1 MSTITQSEDGT
12 GTGPRIALIC
22 FHSCPVGRLGDT
34 KTGGMNVYVRELA
47 RELASLGCQVD
58 VFTRNHDPDDPQVIP
73 ICEGAR
79 VIHLE
84 AGPSA
89 SALDDLYSY
98 TSIFAEAAE
107 HFRREEGTEY
117 EIIHSHY
124 WLSGII
130 AAELSVTWKAPHFAT
145 FHTLART
152 KQRARSG
159 EQESARRAA
168 SEQRIINNA
177 DAVVVSTY
185 IERED
190 IGRLYGSNG
199 THIEVIPP
207 GVDPS
212 LFKPVDPVAARQSLG
227 LPDVK
232 TILYVGRVE
241 PLKGLDIL
249 LRAMALLQATSDTR
263 LLIVGGNPDEDAEWK
278 RLNTLAA
285 NLNIS
290 DIVTFTGSVN
300 QEQLPEYYSA
310 ADVFV
315 LPSWYESFGLV
326 ALEAMSCAT
335 PVVASRVGGL
345 TTFIDHGK
353 TGYLVPWR
361 CPEAFARSLETLL
374 ENPPLRRAMGAAAR
388 DTAERLSWSAM
399 ANKMLACYNQLT

>member
-1 MSTITQSEDGT
+1 M
-12 GTGPRIALIC
+12 
-22 FHSCPVGRLGDT
+22 
-34 KTGGMNVYVRELA
+34 YVRELA
-47 RELASLGCQVD
+47 RELASLGCRVD

-73 ICEGAR
+73 IGEGAR

-89 SALDDLYSY
+89 STLDDLYSY

-130 AAELSVTWKAPHFAT
+130 ATELSATWKAPHLST

-159 EQESARRAA
+159 ERESVRRAT

-177 DAVVVSTY
+177 DAVVVSTH

-290 DIVTFTGSVN
+290 DIVTFTGSVS